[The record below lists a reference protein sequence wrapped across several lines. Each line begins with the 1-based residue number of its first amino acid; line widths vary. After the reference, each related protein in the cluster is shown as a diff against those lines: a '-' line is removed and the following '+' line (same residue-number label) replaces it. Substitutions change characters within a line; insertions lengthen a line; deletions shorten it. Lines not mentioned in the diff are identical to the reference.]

1 METQKD
7 KNNKILSLLVLA
19 IFVSFCFGIIGG
31 VFGVKFFAPKLTIE
45 SPKNNVSGGASQVT
59 TSQEK
64 AVIEAVKKVSPAVV
78 SVILTK
84 DVPVFEE
91 YWSSP
96 FQFFPEYRQK
106 GTEEQKVGGGSGF
119 IISSDGLILTNKHVV
134 EEEDVEYT
142 VVLSNGKKYS
152 AKILARDPLN
162 DIAILKINEKN
173 LPTVTLGDSDKIQVG
188 QSVIAIGYALGEF
201 QNTVS
206 VGVISGVGRNIVA
219 GSSATGQTEEL
230 SELIQTDAAI
240 NEGNSGGP
248 LLNLSGEVIGIN
260 TAMASGAEN
269 IGFAIPIN
277 TVKKAIE
284 EVKSKGKITYPF
296 LGINYVLIN
305 SNIKEKYNLSVDYGA
320 LIVRDE
326 NGISVVPGSAADKA
340 GLKENDIILEV
351 DGKKVNEKNPLNK
364 IIASHKPG
372 DQISLK
378 VLRRGKEMIIKAVL
392 GER

>member
-1 METQKD
+1 MEKI
-7 KNNKILSLLVLA
+7 KNKKLIFGLIVLV
-19 IFVSFCFGIIGG
+19 IIISFVAG
-31 VFGVKFFAPKLTIE
+31 VFGGIVGVKFFEKKEGLEKTAKETKEE
-45 SPKNNVSGGASQVT
+45 SVKNLS
-59 TSQEK
+59 SQEQ
-64 AVIEAVKKVSPAVV
+64 AVISAVKKSSPAVV

-96 FQFFPEYRQK
+96 FQFFPEYKQK
-106 GTEEQKVGGGSGF
+106 GTEKQKVGGGSGF

-134 EEEDVEYT
+134 EEEDVDYT
-142 VVLSNGKKYS
+142 VVLSDGKKYS
-152 AKILARDPLN
+152 AKVLARDPLN
-162 DIAILKINEKN
+162 DVAVLKINAKN
-173 LPTVTLGDSDKIQVG
+173 LPTLKLGDSDKIQVG

-219 GSSATGQTEEL
+219 GSSYSGQTEEL

-277 TVKKAIE
+277 SVKKSIE
-284 EVKSKGKITYPF
+284 EVRTKGKITYAF
-296 LGINYVLIN
+296 LGVNYVMIN
-305 SNIKEKYNLSVDYGA
+305 KDIQEKYNLSVDYGA
-320 LIVRDE
+320 LIVKDE
-326 NGISVVPGSAADKA
+326 NGISVVPGSPADKA
-340 GLKENDIILEV
+340 GLRENDIILEI
-351 DGKKVNEKNPLNK
+351 DGKKITKDNPLYKVITSYKPNDK
-364 IIASHKPG
+364 IN
-372 DQISLK
+372 LK
-378 VLRRGKEMIIKAVL
+378 ILRAGKEINKKVTL
-392 GER
+392 GERD